1 MTRFFFD
8 VWCNF
13 NTESSIL
20 DLQKRLDGFIL
31 CVPQNCI
38 ENSIPSSMQHFDA
51 NSVNEKFYFT
61 VFSSTEFKEKCGSER
76 HTVYVAV
83 TFTNVGNVITKQF
96 SLDWLSKAY
105 VSSKLYFK
113 FYIIIYYSIFYVLSI
128 FYKQTV
134 FYELF

>member
-13 NTESSIL
+13 NTESSIM
-20 DLQKRLDGFIL
+20 DLHKRLNGFIL
-31 CVPQNCI
+31 CVPQNRI

-61 VFSSTEFKEKCGSER
+61 VFSSTEFKEKCESER

-83 TFTNVGNVITKQF
+83 TFTNVGNVITKYFHQTGYLKHMYRPVIF
-96 SLDWLSKAY
+96 Q
-105 VSSKLYFK
+105 VLYNHIL
-113 FYIIIYYSIFYVLSI
+113 FYFLCSIYIL
-128 FYKQTV
+128 QTNS
-134 FYELF
+134 FL